1 MLISNQFRGVTMH
14 IQSYL
19 EKYEIEYYSFDFSLE
34 NPIDT
39 LYFLQS
45 PEIDNISELHYHN
58 ALEIGFCYSGSGIFI
73 INGEIISFKAPCAA
87 IIYENQ
93 LHKAQSN
100 PHESSK
106 WVFIS
111 LNPSMLLSDI
121 NALKLSLLLKENF
134 HFTSKAGIIHI
145 SDDSELVEI
154 IHTIMHEIE
163 VKNDG
168 YLDCIRGLFWSAL
181 IKHNRIIQSFDKK
194 EESSSF
200 KINIIMHEIGMT
212 VNYISTNYKNNIS
225 IYELVKIS
233 NLSEATLRRK
243 FKDALGSSPIDY
255 LHKVRMNTTC
265 ALLFNPSLSIIDIC
279 YMVGYDSQS
288 CFNRQFKK
296 HFGMSPT
303 QWKNE
308 HM

>member
-1 MLISNQFRGVTMH
+1 MQ

-19 EKYEIEYYSFDFSLE
+19 EKYEIEYYGFDFSLD
-34 NPIDT
+34 NPMDT

-45 PEIDNISELHYHN
+45 PEIDNINELHYHN

-73 INGEIISFKAPCAA
+73 INGEIISFKAPYAA

-111 LNPSMLLSDI
+111 LDPGMLLADI
-121 NALKLSLLLKENF
+121 NALKLSYLLKEKLY
-134 HFTSKAGIIHI
+134 FTGKAGIIHND
-145 SDDSELVEI
+145 DDSELVELI
-154 IHTIMHEIE
+154 RTIMHEMKI
-163 VKNDG
+163 KKDG

-181 IKHNRIIQSFDKK
+181 IKHKRIIQNLDKN
-194 EESSSF
+194 EESFSN
-200 KINIIMHEIGMT
+200 KKNIIIHEIGMT
-212 VNYISTNYKNNIS
+212 VNYISTNYKNNITIS
-225 IYELVKIS
+225 ELVKIS
-233 NLSEATLRRK
+233 NFSEATLRRK

-255 LHKVRMNTTC
+255 LHKVRMNTAC
-265 ALLFNPSLSIIDIC
+265 ALLFNPALSIIDIC

-296 HFGMSPT
+296 HFCMSPT

-308 HM
+308 HI